1 MEQIFRQARNIMKI
15 ELTGTDNHNIITKLE
30 IDADLS
36 DHEQLETALMRI
48 LLFLEKNG
56 AEFPEEFNEF
66 LEEYGLDEE

>member
-1 MEQIFRQARNIMKI
+1 MKI

-48 LLFLEKNG
+48 LLFLEKN
-56 AEFPEEFNEF
+56 
-66 LEEYGLDEE
+66 